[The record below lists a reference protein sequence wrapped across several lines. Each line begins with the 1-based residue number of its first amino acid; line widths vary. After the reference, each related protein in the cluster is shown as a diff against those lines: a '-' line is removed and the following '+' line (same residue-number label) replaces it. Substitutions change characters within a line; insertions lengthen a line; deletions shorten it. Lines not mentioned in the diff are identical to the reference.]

1 MTAVLLLSS
10 TYVLV
15 FALGLQS
22 LNVNGG
28 HRAAAFFTSFVIGVS
43 NLVLFKLAPDA
54 GGLEV
59 AAYLA
64 GGPLGIVSA
73 MRAHPYMVRFY
84 KRRAGATTQ
93 GESCPERN

>member
-1 MTAVLLLSS
+1 MTAAALFLS
-10 TYVLV
+10 TYALV

-28 HRAAAFFTSFVIGVS
+28 HYRAAFFTSLAIGGS

-54 GGLEV
+54 GGLEII
-59 AAYLA
+59 AYLA

-73 MRAHPYMVRFY
+73 MRAHPYIVRLY
-84 KRRAGATTQ
+84 RRRRT
-93 GESCPERN
+93 S

>member
-1 MTAVLLLSS
+1 MNEAILFTS

-28 HRAAAFFTSFVIGVS
+28 YYRAAFITSFFIGVS
-43 NLVLFKLAPDA
+43 QMLLLKLGPNANIT
-54 GGLEV
+54 EV

-64 GGPLGIVSA
+64 GGPLGIISS
-73 MRAHPYMVRFY
+73 MWAHRHFAKKPNQD
-84 KRRAGATTQ
+84 T
-93 GESCPERN
+93 P